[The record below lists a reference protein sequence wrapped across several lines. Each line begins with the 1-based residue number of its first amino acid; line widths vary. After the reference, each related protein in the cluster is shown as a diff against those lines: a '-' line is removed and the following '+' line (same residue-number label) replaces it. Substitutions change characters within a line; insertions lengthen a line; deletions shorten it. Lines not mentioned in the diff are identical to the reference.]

1 MAREDADVL
10 IVGGGSV
17 GLAAAAFL
25 GFHGIESVIVEARG
39 ALTYHPRA
47 TSVGPRAW
55 EALFSLGLRDRVLSI
70 AERRSRSRGRIETR
84 TLAKADPRDLAAKP
98 DPFKSFVDPIAGFSP
113 ASDVGGLG
121 QNQLDPLLLDT
132 ASAFGATIR
141 WRTRAVALAQDHE
154 TVKVTLRGDGTGE
167 TLVEARYVIA
177 ADGDASPTR
186 DLLGIPVSGPTSLGG
201 GRINIVFRAD
211 LSRLLPGSGFVLAT
225 ITHPDASGMLHSMDG
240 NENLWSYHLDADGEN
255 LRAAYPPERCA
266 DLVRVGL
273 GSPDQELEVLSAL
286 PWRPTGRLAGR
297 YLEGRVVLMGD
308 AAHTMP
314 PTGGFGL
321 TTGIGDAHNLAWKL
335 AMVLRGEAGPGLL
348 DTYDDERRPR
358 AEFARDQAVLRLRN
372 PELHWNPGAAAE
384 RAAAGIV
391 EHAVAH
397 LCERYESSAVVDPVT
412 RPLSYDDAAA
422 NLDGSPG
429 TRVPHVRICAGGD
442 VLSTLDL
449 VGRGFTLIAGSAA
462 EGWERAARTVSE
474 RIGIPLCFRAIAA
487 GNVVDDEDW
496 EKRAGIE
503 PDGALL
509 VRPDQIV
516 GWRAAHRTARA
527 PEDLEHALRLILAR

>member
-25 GFHGIESVIVEARG
+25 GYQGIESVIVEARG
-39 ALTYHPRA
+39 ALTHHPRA

-55 EALFSLGLRDRVLSI
+55 EALFGIGLRDRVLAI

-84 TLAKADPRDLAAKP
+84 TLAEADPRDLDAKP

-132 ASAFGATIR
+132 ASAFGATMR
-141 WRTRAVALAQDHE
+141 WRTKAVGFAQDE
-154 TVKVTLRGDGTGE
+154 KAVKIALSGEDTGE
-167 TLVEARYVIA
+167 TVFEARYVIA

-186 DLLGIPVSGPTSLGG
+186 DLLNIPVSGPASLGG

-225 ITHPDASGMLHSMDG
+225 ITHPEASGMLHSMDG

-255 LRAAYPPERCA
+255 LREAYPPERCA
-266 DLVRVGL
+266 ELVRVGL
-273 GSPDQELEVLSAL
+273 GCPDQELDILSAL
-286 PWRPTGRLAGR
+286 PWRPTGRLAER
-297 YLEGRVVLMGD
+297 YVEGRVVLMGD

-321 TTGIGDAHNLAWKL
+321 TTGIGDAQNLAWKL

-348 DTYDDERRPR
+348 DTYDAERRPR
-358 AEFARDQAVLRLRN
+358 ARFARDQAVLRLRN
-372 PELHWNPGAAAE
+372 PELHWNPGATAE
-384 RAAAGIV
+384 RAATGIV

-397 LCERYESSAVVDPVT
+397 LCERYESTAVVDPST

-429 TRVPHVRICAGGD
+429 TRVPHVRVRAGGN
-442 VLSTLDL
+442 VISTLDL
-449 VGRGFTLIAGSAA
+449 VERGFTLVTGSAG
-462 EGWERAARTVSE
+462 EGWESAARTVSA
-474 RIGIPLCFRAIAA
+474 RIGIPLRVRVIAA
-487 GNVVDDEDW
+487 DRVVDAEGW
-496 EKRAGIE
+496 EKPAGIE

-509 VRPDQIV
+509 VRPDQVV
-516 GWRAAHRTARA
+516 GWRAARRTARSA
-527 PEDLEHALRLILAR
+527 DDLEQALRLILAR